1 MEMDSL
7 KFLIGDEEKPI
18 YYDTDLSLN
27 RRVSLTDDPIIK
39 DLKQRYKDFKANIQE
54 SLLEIES
61 DIEEAY
67 EAISSHCSEQ
77 IQDNDTILTIGF
89 SSSVLEL
96 FTLAPKD
103 YKVTVVVV
111 ENSPSNSGEAMY
123 TNLKK
128 KGIQVLLISDSS
140 VFAYMSKISKVII
153 STRAIMADGG
163 LITDSGVEL
172 VVLAADYHSVP
183 VIVVSAIY
191 KLTPL
196 YPFDNTTYNRYISPE
211 LVLNSK
217 DFKSR
222 EKVDIIVSKALYS
235 MCRFLNMTTS
245 NQSIFLSISQTLDVI
260 PLSTFTESL
269 QIIIQKR
276 NYKNNIL
283 QFDKL

>member
-7 KFLIGDEEKPI
+7 KFLIGDDEKPI

-27 RRVSLTDDPIIK
+27 RRVSLTDDPIIR

-67 EAISSHCSEQ
+67 EAISGHCFEQ
-77 IQDNDTILTIGF
+77 IQDNDTILTIGY
-89 SSSVLEL
+89 SSTVLEL
-96 FTLAPKD
+96 FKVASKD
-103 YKVTVVVV
+103 CKFTVVVA
-111 ENSPSNSGEAMY
+111 ESSPSNSGKAMY
-123 TNLKK
+123 SNLKK
-128 KGIQVLLISDSS
+128 EGIQVLLISDSS

-183 VIVVSAIY
+183 VIVVSPIY

-196 YPFDNTTYNRYISPE
+196 YPFDNTTYNRFVSPE

-217 DFKSR
+217 EFKSR
-222 EKVDIIVSKALYS
+222 EKVDIIVSFDFYS
-235 MCRFLNMTTS
+235 KCRSLSMIIS
-245 NQSIFLSISQTLDVI
+245 SQSIFPSISQTLGVI
-260 PLSTFTESL
+260 PLNTFTESL
-269 QIIIQKR
+269 QSIIQKR
-276 NYKNNIL
+276 NYKNNIPE
-283 QFDKL
+283 FNKY